1 MPMMVDMFG
10 LFFKFFWFLFWF
22 LFAVCLGCG
31 LLWKRIAVAGGDVGC
46 VFGKIVGKGLKEGL
60 EVGLLCV

>member
-1 MPMMVDMFG
+1 
-10 LFFKFFWFLFWF
+10 
-22 LFAVCLGCG
+22 VCLGCG